1 MEEYGYPDQQNI
13 SFENLMELIT
23 KRPKERCIEEQL
35 IESFEGI
42 QSYHGTASTADG
54 SQNELIQVLAM
65 KKTLCDSGE
74 TFSEAEFD
82 EFVEFLT
89 SSGLKTND
97 QDFNFKNLAKIIA
110 YGYMEL

>member
-1 MEEYGYPDQQNI
+1 
-13 SFENLMELIT
+13 
-23 KRPKERCIEEQL
+23 
-35 IESFEGI
+35 
-42 QSYHGTASTADG
+42 
-54 SQNELIQVLAM
+54 M